1 MTEEKEKKKSA
12 GGRPKGSLS
21 ARSLRQ
27 NRLKRVLD
35 QYFDPMLSEAM
46 EKASKILKADVSDK
60 NVSASVQLQA
70 VKLIVDNH
78 LKLTE
83 EVYKK
88 EKDQSEDQD
97 DDREESQAAVLSFV
111 IPENRK

>member
-1 MTEEKEKKKSA
+1 MTDKKEPRPP
-12 GGRPKGSLS
+12 GRPKGSLS
-21 ARSLRQ
+21 SRSLRQ

-35 QYFDPMLSEAM
+35 QYFDPLLMEAM
-46 EKASKILKADVSDK
+46 EKASKILKADISDK
-60 NVSASVQLQA
+60 TVSASVQLQA

-83 EVYKK
+83 EVYKR
-88 EKDQSEDQD
+88 EKDQNDSDQD